1 LLIRCWDPRDAPL
14 LKEAVDSSLDHLRP
28 WAHWAHDEPSSLEE
42 KVQLIRGF
50 RGRFDL
56 GQDFAYAIF
65 ASNDSE
71 VLGGT
76 GLHTRVGDGA
86 LEIGYCFRRP
96 RATLSAT
103 RSSSHC
109 SPKSSPRPRW
119 WTSRSRPTTA

>member
-14 LKEAVDSSLDHLRP
+14 LKEAIDSSLDHLRP
-28 WAHWAHDEPSSLEE
+28 WAHWAHDEPSWLEE
-42 KVQLIRGF
+42 KVQLLRGF
-50 RGRFDL
+50 RGLFDL

-65 ASNDSE
+65 ASDDSE
-71 VLGGT
+71 VLG
-76 GLHTRVGDGA
+76 GA